1 MTDVFWCAFISSTD
15 RRCSATDPTGLTNWP
30 NWPHRPTDPT
40 DQPTWKYAKWQIMQ
54 SEKYYTFHRFGLC
67 VDLHFSW
74 FSQFLLQIVPHATRE
89 ADLKRI
95 DLIDNVNLDSCPLA
109 IDQSL
114 KVMNAIICWA
124 SVCIGEKTIG
134 KVIHRKVINLR
145 GGGGKEDHIGFQ
157 VGLVK
162 GRKGCWLKKG
172 QIEHKFWTFR

>member
-1 MTDVFWCAFISSTD
+1 
-15 RRCSATDPTGLTNWP
+15 
-30 NWPHRPTDPT
+30 
-40 DQPTWKYAKWQIMQ
+40 MQ
-54 SEKYYTFHRFGLC
+54 SKKYYTFHRFGLC
-67 VDLHFSW
+67 VDLNFSW

-124 SVCIGEKTIG
+124 SVCIGEKNIG

-162 GRKGCWLKKG
+162 GRKGCWLKKVILKTNSELLDNFRKLQTCKLRT
-172 QIEHKFWTFR
+172 QILPELTTCRILQIWAGSVGLFVNKKKHLI